1 MSLFEKIKNKRYELV
16 EAQDQQNRNRNRNSG
31 PDYSETSSRT
41 GRKKSSKGYDPAT
54 DLIYGDQRDDKGRK
68 KYTKYETDRAKTLK
82 TTPAKLEK
90 DVQKGLKGLGGR
102 TSRFPFARK
111 SYKTDAKAILGARQ
125 KYKLDPSGNVD
136 MKTTKARLVDRI
148 VRNDPKFNTG
158 SATKFV
164 DELEKSQGPLSKK
177 TGKQSSLYKT
187 VKAEIDAR
195 NPTVKSKVS
204 GGKLPLRSKK
214 TGEVVKKN
222 LDKFYKK
229 VADKVDPKF
238 KTPKNLS
245 RTELNLQF
253 KADKLKQD
261 YGGKLNPRDG
271 LTDAARKKQIKK
283 LKTDLNIKNPTI
295 TSPLTGGQLPATK
308 ANLKK
313 LNLQPLTEPLKKPR
327 VIKKTFKPPVKG
339 NLFDPTGRIADETK
353 KAKQSFKQ
361 FMNML
366 KTKYSKPNLEPL
378 TPLKKPFIK
387 PSTTTKTATKSKALL
402 PKLMKAVRKNPKA
415 ALGVGLLTLGTYGM
429 VKNRQKSAVKNKN
442 KNLTSIPTKKDEI
455 ITRPVSQTFRFG
467 PPRSSIAP

>member
-16 EAQDQQNRNRNRNSG
+16 EAQDQQNRNRNSG
-31 PDYSETSSRT
+31 SDYSETSSRT
-41 GRKKSSKGYDPAT
+41 GRRKSSKGYDPAT
-54 DLIYGDQRDDKGRK
+54 DLIYGDQRDDTGRK
-68 KYTKYETDRAKTLK
+68 KYTKYEIDRAKTLK

-148 VRNDPKFNTG
+148 VRNDPSFNKG

-187 VKAEIDAR
+187 VKKEIDAR

-214 TGEVVKKN
+214 TGKVVKDK

-238 KTPKNLS
+238 KTPKNLD

-261 YGGKLNPRDG
+261 YGGRFAQRDG
-271 LTDAARKKQIKK
+271 LTAAERKKR
-283 LKTDLNIKNPTI
+283 LKELQRKLNIKNPTI

-308 ANLKK
+308 TNLRKYGFLDGNFKK
-313 LNLQPLTEPLKKPR
+313 QNFKK
-327 VIKKTFKPPVKG
+327 
-339 NLFDPTGRIADETK
+339 
-353 KAKQSFKQ
+353 SFSIP
-361 FMNML
+361 
-366 KTKYSKPNLEPL
+366 KTKPTSRFGRMMSA
-378 TPLKKPFIK
+378 LK
-387 PSTTTKTATKSKALL
+387 
-402 PKLMKAVRKNPKA
+402 KNPKTALA
-415 ALGVGLLTLGTYGM
+415 AAAIGTGVYLYNRGKNNPKGIIPPPSNKGKIKGAKGVDIKFTLGGGDPSKGFKYAGRTDT
-429 VKNRQKSAVKNKN
+429 NK
-442 KNLTSIPTKKDEI
+442 
-455 ITRPVSQTFRFG
+455 
-467 PPRSSIAP
+467 